1 MFRSFAPITAL
12 AVLSVSTMAN
22 ACAPPLVQFAFGSAR
37 VPVDGQHEVS
47 LVLHRARTVPHARI
61 KLTATTDGSRP
72 NLEMSRRRVEA
83 VKAVL
88 ARGGVPNAKVDVEY
102 VSAIG
107 NASARV
113 VMLEVVSAPTCA
125 G

>member
-1 MFRSFAPITAL
+1 
-12 AVLSVSTMAN
+12 
-22 ACAPPLVQFAFGSAR
+22 
-37 VPVDGQHEVS
+37 
-47 LVLHRARTVPHARI
+47 
-61 KLTATTDGSRP
+61 
-72 NLEMSRRRVEA
+72 MSRRRVEA